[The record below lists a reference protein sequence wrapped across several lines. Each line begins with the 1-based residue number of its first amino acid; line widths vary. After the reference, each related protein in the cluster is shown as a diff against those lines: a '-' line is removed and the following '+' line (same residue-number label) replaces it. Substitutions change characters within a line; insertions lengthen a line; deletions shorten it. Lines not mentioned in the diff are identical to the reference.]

1 MLNPNLVVRID
12 NKQYYEWTDAQA
24 IVMSYLVFH
33 TSLPL
38 ESMPASI
45 NSKFLP
51 KPDDPPVLLD

>member
-1 MLNPNLVVRID
+1 LVVRID

-45 NSKFLP
+45 NSKFLH
-51 KPDDPPVLLD
+51 KPDDL